1 MQRLTLAAAGFV
13 CAVTLLFGPSIA
25 SAAQASAAKA
35 SPAKLQCN
43 GTLVSKVVGDVVVPP
58 GGACVLDGATVTGDV
73 TVGADAWAH
82 AQSATI
88 NGDYTCD
95 RCRFAHLYDSTVGG
109 NYRISEATQENQIIG
124 SVISGTLM
132 LKASD
137 AFVIDGNLVGKDLRF
152 DGNTGNSSI
161 VENTISGNLRCRD
174 NVPPPASMGNTAKDF
189 KGQCSTGGFGEA
201 ASAEH
206 DALGTTFDIA
216 TFLSEKLKELK
227 EEAGGQLLDWAST
240 ELLNAIFRGG
250 SIDELDE
257 IRDLLI
263 NIQQTQ
269 QEILQDLKDLL
280 QEVQFQNLVNEAHG
294 SVEEITSLYG
304 QVVNLAKLTDERDR
318 DERDREAK
326 RIQGLLLP
334 ASGSDPLFTAMQ
346 TISNVLLGI
355 DQAGNN
361 EPLIKLFADRWFAKY
376 TAKQFNVGVPLR
388 TYPDQLDAWL
398 RGLFMVQYMGM
409 SARATGRIANG
420 DFGLLA
426 IELQTTIDR
435 MNKQSQLLA
444 EHIPSWTRTL
454 PDALYGRWNVVWA
467 QELINGKIEKTNVM
481 YGSPAAGSFLDWT
494 VQFRSR
500 HPLNGDE
507 EWALEKQPV
516 PADKPDDVFFLR
528 ERSRANYVS
537 LQDIRVVMCCN
548 LPKAGL
554 RILMG
559 RTNDP
564 AVPATAPRSALY
576 VPVIGFVGKST
587 YLTWTRGGS
596 NLVFTGPLDK
606 AVRVQIESAGH

>member
-1 MQRLTLAAAGFV
+1 M
-13 CAVTLLFGPSIA
+13 LLFGPSIA
-25 SAAQASAAKA
+25 SAAQASAAKR
-35 SPAKLQCN
+35 QCN
-43 GTLVSKVVGDVVVPP
+43 GTLVGKVVGDVVVPP
-58 GGACVLDGATVTGDV
+58 GGACFLDGATVTGDV

-95 RCRFAHLYDSTVGG
+95 RCRFAHLYDSIVGG

-124 SVISGTLM
+124 SVISGTLR
-132 LKASD
+132 LKGND
-137 AFVIDGNLVGKDLRF
+137 AFITIDGNHVGKDLTL
-152 DGNTGNSSI
+152 DGNTGDGSI

-174 NVPPPASMGNTAKDF
+174 NVPAPSSMGNTAKDF
-189 KGQCSTGGFGEA
+189 KGQCSTAGFGAA
-201 ASAEH
+201 ASDER

-216 TFLSEKLKELK
+216 TFLTEKLKELK
-227 EEAGGQLLDWAST
+227 EEASGQLVDWAST
-240 ELLNAIFRGG
+240 ELLNSIFRGG
-250 SIDELDE
+250 SIEELEE

-263 NIQQTQ
+263 EIQSTQ
-269 QEILQDLKDLL
+269 QEILRDLKDLL

-294 SVEEITSLYG
+294 SVEVITSLYDLL
-304 QVVNLAKLTDERDR
+304 VNLSKVGNV

-326 RIQGLLLP
+326 RLQGLLLP

-361 EPLIKLFADRWFAKY
+361 EPLITLFANRWFDKY
-376 TAKQFNVGVPLR
+376 TAKQFDVGVPLR
-388 TYPDQLDAWL
+388 AYPDQLDAWL
-398 RGLFMVQYMGM
+398 RGLFIVQYMGM
-409 SARATGRIANG
+409 SARATGRIASG

-426 IELQTTIDR
+426 IELQETIDR

-467 QELINGKIEKTNVM
+467 HELINGKIDKTNVM

-500 HPLNGDE
+500 HANNGDE
-507 EWALEKQPV
+507 EWALEKRPV
-516 PADKPDDVFFLR
+516 PADKPEDDVFFLR
-528 ERSRANYVS
+528 ERSRPNYVS

-559 RTNDP
+559 HTNDP
-564 AVPATAPRSALY
+564 AVPATAPRRDLY
-576 VPVIGFVGKST
+576 VPVIGFVDNHT
-587 YLTWTRGGS
+587 YLTWTRGGN
-596 NLVFTGPLDK
+596 NLVFTGPLEK
-606 AVRVQIESAGH
+606 AVRVEFLPAGH